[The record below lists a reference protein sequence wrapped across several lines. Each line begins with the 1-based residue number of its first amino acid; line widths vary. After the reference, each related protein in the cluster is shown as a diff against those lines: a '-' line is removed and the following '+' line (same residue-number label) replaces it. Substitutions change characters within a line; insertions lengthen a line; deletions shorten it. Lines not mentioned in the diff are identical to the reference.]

1 MPAQIP
7 FDLPART
14 SLARDD
20 LVASEANALA
30 IGAIDTWPDWPHPVL
45 VVAGPPGA
53 GKTHIAA
60 AWGER
65 ASAVRFDDRAE
76 LPATPFAVRRPS
88 STTEPS
94 ASTTVSP
101 ST

>member
-45 VVAGPPGA
+45 VVVGPEGGLAAEELTALESAGARPVRMGA
-53 GKTHIAA
+53 EVLRTSTAGVAA
-60 AWGER
+60 CAALLSR
-65 ASAVRFDDRAE
+65 
-76 LPATPFAVRRPS
+76 TPRWS
-88 STTEPS
+88 
-94 ASTTVSP
+94 
-101 ST
+101 